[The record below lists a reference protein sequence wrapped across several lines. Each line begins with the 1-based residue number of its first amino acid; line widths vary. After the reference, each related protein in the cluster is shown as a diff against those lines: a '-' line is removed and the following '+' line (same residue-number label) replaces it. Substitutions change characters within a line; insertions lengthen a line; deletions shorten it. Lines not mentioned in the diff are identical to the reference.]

1 MIQHTLKFLCL
12 KFPSIK
18 VQTSLLCIL
27 LVARYRHICYCAAS
41 WGIVMVILQFLLVEI
56 SSTVRRLDNWIYL
69 QTFTLF
75 DWRTHVTV
83 SRQTRVTD
91 RSINCCIDVLKL
103 EIQYCLS
110 HAEEQQRNTRECN
123 FTEYYWTILQLLKA
137 QSIWKDLYLSL
148 SFQNS
153 FSVPLNDLIFIKILF
168 LVS

>member
-110 HAEEQQRNTRECN
+110 HAEEQQRNTRKCN
-123 FTEYYWTILQLLKA
+123 FTEYY
-137 QSIWKDLYLSL
+137 
-148 SFQNS
+148 
-153 FSVPLNDLIFIKILF
+153 
-168 LVS
+168 